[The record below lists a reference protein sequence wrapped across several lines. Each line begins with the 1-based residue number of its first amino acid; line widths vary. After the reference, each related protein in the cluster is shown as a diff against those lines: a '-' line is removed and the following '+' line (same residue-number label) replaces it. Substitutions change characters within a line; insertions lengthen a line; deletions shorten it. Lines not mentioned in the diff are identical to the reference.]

1 MYVAIEGI
9 DCVGKSTQIEILK
22 KSFKD
27 AIFTKEPGATKLGE
41 KVRELLLQ
49 SEVKISKK
57 AELLLFLADRANHI
71 DLVLSQYKNKLII
84 SDRSF
89 ISGIAYARN
98 EFNKETLF
106 DLNFF
111 ATSGNFPNKV
121 VFLHANKELIGERL
135 ASKKLDTIEKRGI
148 KYFLEIQDELEN
160 TLNFLKDKI
169 DFEILKLDASFSIQD
184 IHKQIKEFI
193 DD

>member
-27 AIFTKEPGATKLGE
+27 AIFTKEPGATRLGE

-121 VFLHANKELIGERL
+121 VFLHANKELIEERL

>member
-121 VFLHANKELIGERL
+121 VLLHANKELIEERL

>member
-121 VFLHANKELIGERL
+121 VFLHANKELIEERL